1 MRQDTVASLAGYG
14 REWKHSASK
23 KVLRIASGAARATD
37 MTKPSQTPPLRP
49 QDIPVADDREA
60 EALHMILQALH
71 LGLCLRWTYNR
82 TATQVAPQLL
92 YRRNGKFYCDAVAME
107 QDGVAVQE
115 PKLGSFRLSG
125 LGKLVLTTETA
136 APWPELDL
144 ADARYEDVI
153 ATRAAV

>member
-1 MRQDTVASLAGYG
+1 
-14 REWKHSASK
+14 
-23 KVLRIASGAARATD
+23 

-49 QDIPVADDREA
+49 QDVPVADEREA

-107 QDGVAVQE
+107 QDGAAVQE

-125 LGKLVLTTETA
+125 LGQLVLTTETA
-136 APWPELDL
+136 PPWPELDL

-153 ATRAAV
+153 ATRAAA

>member
-1 MRQDTVASLAGYG
+1 
-14 REWKHSASK
+14 
-23 KVLRIASGAARATD
+23 
-37 MTKPSQTPPLRP
+37 
-49 QDIPVADDREA
+49 
-60 EALHMILQALH
+60 MILQALH

-107 QDGVAVQE
+107 QDGAAVQE

-125 LGKLVLTTETA
+125 LGQLVLTTETTP
-136 APWPELDL
+136 PWPKLDL

-153 ATRAAV
+153 ATRAAA